1 MLILGKGNLWKLHRP
16 ILFTSNSKLHRLHL
30 YNILQI
36 LMKFSFQY
44 FHWPRLNHY
53 RLKLTIYLAI
63 MSNGNAK
70 GYLIHVIHCVH
81 VHFRLVANDNKK

>member
-1 MLILGKGNLWKLHRP
+1 MLILGKGNLVKLHSP
-16 ILFTSNSKLHRLHL
+16 ILFASNSKLHRLHL

-36 LMKFSFQY
+36 TRRLY
-44 FHWPRLNHY
+44 WPRSNHY
-53 RLKLTIYLAI
+53 KVKLTISLAI